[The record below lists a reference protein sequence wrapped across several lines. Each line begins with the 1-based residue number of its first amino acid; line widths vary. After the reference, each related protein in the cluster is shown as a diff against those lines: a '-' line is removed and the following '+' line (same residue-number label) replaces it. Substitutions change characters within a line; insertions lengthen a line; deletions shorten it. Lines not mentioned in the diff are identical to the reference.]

1 MKKKILSFILLPIIF
16 LTSCNLSNN
25 QNEINIIYKDES
37 EESIDYD
44 KGLKS
49 SFAVENEETETYSG
63 TIIEYINNK
72 YYGLSSST
80 LGNINTSVIVYNE
93 IKSYEAKIVG
103 IDTKNNLSLIEFS
116 GDSSDFLVP
125 TIEYEYVKGEVLY
138 TVSTPLS
145 RSKDEVP
152 LNSIT
157 KGYLSRVDSIY
168 LASDASLNS
177 SSYGGGFYNQ
187 NGSLLGIF
195 TSKIDSDLKEE
206 EYIQGMASAL
216 KMQYAMVS
224 YNQMQAYGEIKRT
237 TLGITVTEYHKS
249 LNDLQAQMYPTEIY
263 SKIKVPDLE
272 RVYCVVLNVDSK
284 KNNVDN
290 LIEAGD
296 IIISCNDEEIIHSSD
311 ISKVLSFAQIG
322 DKLTFKIKRYNSQ
335 TEAFDDLVCIITL
348 TK

>member
-1 MKKKILSFILLPIIF
+1 MKKKILSFILLPTIF
-16 LTSCNLSNN
+16 LASCNLSSN
-25 QNEINIIYKDES
+25 QNEINIIYQDKS

-49 SFAVENEETETYSG
+49 SFAVKNEETGTYSG
-63 TIIEYINNK
+63 TVIEYTNNK
-72 YYGLSSST
+72 YYGLSSSD
-80 LGNINTSVIVYNE
+80 LGSIKANVVI
-93 IKSYEAKIVG
+93 YENSKTVDAKIIG
-103 IDTKNNLSLIEFS
+103 LDTKNNLSLLEFS
-116 GDSSDFLVP
+116 GDSIDFSLP
-125 TIEYEYVKGEVLY
+125 TIEYEYLKGEAIY

-145 RSKDEVP
+145 QSKNEIP

-177 SSYGGGFYNQ
+177 SSYGCGFYNQ
-187 NGSLLGIF
+187 MK
-195 TSKIDSDLKEE
+195 TS
-206 EYIQGMASAL
+206 
-216 KMQYAMVS
+216 
-224 YNQMQAYGEIKRT
+224 GEVKRT
-237 TLGITVTEYHKS
+237 TIGITVTEYHKS
-249 LNDLQAQMYPTEIY
+249 LNDLQAQMYPSEIY

-284 KNNVDN
+284 KNNVDG

-296 IIISCNDEEIIHSSD
+296 IIISCNDEEIIHNSD

-335 TEAFDDLVCIITL
+335 TKVFDDFVRVITL

>member
-1 MKKKILSFILLPIIF
+1 MKKKFLSFILLPTIF
-16 LTSCNLSNN
+16 LLSCNLSSN
-25 QNEINIIYKDES
+25 QNEINIIYQDKS
-37 EESIDYD
+37 EEYIDYD

-49 SFAVENEETETYSG
+49 SFAVENEETGTYSG

-72 YYGLSSST
+72 YYGLSSSD
-80 LGNINTSVIVYNE
+80 LGSINASVTIYNE

-103 IDTKNNLSLIEFS
+103 IDTKNNLSLLEFD
-116 GDSSDFLVP
+116 GDSSDFLLP

-145 RSKDEVP
+145 RSKNEVP

-157 KGYLSRVDSIY
+157 KGYLSRIDSIY

-187 NGSLLGIF
+187 NGALLGIF

-206 EYIQGMASAL
+206 EYIQGMSSAL
-216 KMQYAMVS
+216 KMEYVMKS
-224 YNQMQAYGEIKRT
+224 YNQMKASGEIKRT
-237 TLGITVTEYHKS
+237 TLGIIVTEYHKS
-249 LNDLQAQMYPTEIY
+249 LNDLQAQMYPSEIY

-284 KNNVDN
+284 KNNVDG

-296 IIISCNDEEIIHSSD
+296 IIISCNDEEIIHNSD
-311 ISKVLSFAQIG
+311 ISKVLSFAQVG

-335 TEAFDDLVCIITL
+335 TKAFDDLVRIITL

>member
-1 MKKKILSFILLPIIF
+1 MKKKILSFILLPTIF
-16 LTSCNLSNN
+16 LASCNLSSN
-25 QNEINIIYKDES
+25 QNEINIIYQDKS

-49 SFAVENEETETYSG
+49 SFAVKNEETGTYSG
-63 TIIEYINNK
+63 TVIEYTNNK
-72 YYGLSSST
+72 YYGLSSSD
-80 LGNINTSVIVYNE
+80 LGSINANVVI
-93 IKSYEAKIVG
+93 YENSKTVDAKIIG
-103 IDTKNNLSLIEFS
+103 LDTKNNLSLLEFS
-116 GDSSDFLVP
+116 GDSIDFSLP
-125 TIEYEYVKGEVLY
+125 TIEYEYLKGETIY

-145 RSKDEVP
+145 QSKNEIP

-157 KGYLSRVDSIY
+157 KGYLSRIDSIY

-177 SSYGGGFYNQ
+177 SSYGCGFYNQ
-187 NGSLLGIF
+187 NGALLGIF
-195 TSKIDSDLKEE
+195 TSKIDSDLKEK
-206 EYIQGMASAL
+206 EYIQGMSSAL
-216 KMQYAMVS
+216 KMEYVMKS
-224 YNQMQAYGEIKRT
+224 YNQMKTSGEVKRT
-237 TLGITVTEYHKS
+237 TIGITVTEYHKS
-249 LNDLQAQMYPTEIY
+249 LNDLQAQMYPSEIY

-284 KNNVDN
+284 KNNVDG

-296 IIISCNDEEIIHSSD
+296 IIISCNDEEIIHNSD

-335 TEAFDDLVCIITL
+335 TKEFDDFVRVITL